1 MNSNMINW
9 YYHFEKLLGRNCQ
22 CWAIKCEHHVS
33 RELHSQINTR
43 QKSIHAKPCANMFTA
58 ALLRMA
64 ETGNELNA
72 IKSKMDKLWP
82 IHKTTIHNFFLGLQ
96 LRQQP
101 G

>member
-1 MNSNMINW
+1 MS
-9 YYHFEKLLGRNCQ
+9 
-22 CWAIKCEHHVS
+22 
-33 RELHSQINTR
+33 
-43 QKSIHAKPCANMFTA
+43 TA

-82 IHKTTIHNFFLGLQ
+82 IHKTTIYNFFLGLQ

>member
-1 MNSNMINW
+1 
-9 YYHFEKLLGRNCQ
+9 
-22 CWAIKCEHHVS
+22 
-33 RELHSQINTR
+33 
-43 QKSIHAKPCANMFTA
+43 MFTA